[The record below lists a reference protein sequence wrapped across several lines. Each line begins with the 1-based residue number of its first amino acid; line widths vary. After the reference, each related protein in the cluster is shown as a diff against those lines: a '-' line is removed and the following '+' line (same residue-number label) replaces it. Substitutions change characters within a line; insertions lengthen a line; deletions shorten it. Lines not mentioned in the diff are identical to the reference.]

1 MSEWQSP
8 CLFPISDT
16 TPFPSHGNNLSKN
29 HPMKTNHPMKSHMK
43 PILSILFL
51 ATALPGFA
59 QVSQYS
65 VSKQAQFN
73 QTSTSAPTADPTAPF
88 RLQANVDVAAPTD
101 LSSNPTV
108 TKPAGGTGASP
119 LSLAFNAGSGQYKNT
134 TNFSTL
140 ALLNAAYFDGSYG
153 MHMVSPS
160 FGTKDVNLTLNPAAY
175 TIPTDIPKLTNTSWS
190 GGLLQLDPTVGNTLS
205 WNLFTQLTGNDFV
218 DFSLSGLGVNIDVK
232 GSSTSQFL
240 AANTL
245 TPGQTYSGGISFGH
259 VTTNDT
265 TSVAGATGL
274 AGYVSQTKFTVQA
287 VPEPATASLLGL
299 GAVLLAGRR
308 RRNA

>member
-1 MSEWQSP
+1 
-8 CLFPISDT
+8 
-16 TPFPSHGNNLSKN
+16 
-29 HPMKTNHPMKSHMK
+29 MKTNATHAMKSQMK

-59 QVSQYS
+59 GVTQYS

-88 RLQANVDVAAPTD
+88 RLQANVDVAASTD
-101 LSSNPTV
+101 LSSDPTA

-119 LSLAFNAGSGQYKNT
+119 LVLSFNAGSSQYKNNV
-134 TNFSTL
+134 NFLTL
-140 ALLNAAYFDGSYG
+140 ALMNAAYFDGSYV

-175 TIPTDIPKLTNTSWS
+175 SIPTDIPKLTNTSWS

-287 VPEPATASLLGL
+287 VPEPATAGLLGL
-299 GAVLLAGRR
+299 GALLLAGRR
-308 RRNA
+308 QRSA

>member
-1 MSEWQSP
+1 
-8 CLFPISDT
+8 
-16 TPFPSHGNNLSKN
+16 
-29 HPMKTNHPMKSHMK
+29 MKSTAMKPNDTLKSQMK

-59 QVSQYS
+59 GVTQYS

-88 RLQANVDVAAPTD
+88 RLQANVDVAASTD
-101 LSSNPTV
+101 LSSDPTA

-119 LSLAFNAGSGQYKNT
+119 LVLSFNAGSSQYKNNV
-134 TNFSTL
+134 NFLTL
-140 ALLNAAYFDGSYG
+140 ALMNAAYFDGSYV

-287 VPEPATASLLGL
+287 VPEPATAGLLGL
-299 GAVLLAGRR
+299 GALLLAGRR
-308 RRNA
+308 QRSA